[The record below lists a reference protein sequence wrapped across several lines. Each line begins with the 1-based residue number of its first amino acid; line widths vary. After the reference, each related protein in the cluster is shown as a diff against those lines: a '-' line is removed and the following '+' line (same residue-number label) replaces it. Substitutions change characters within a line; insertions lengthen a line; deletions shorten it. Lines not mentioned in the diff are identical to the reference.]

1 MSGVRVV
8 ESKGEQ
14 SGQPSSDIK
23 EDSFHS
29 LEKNRNEGTN
39 IQNQFFSFYEIL
51 REEKKRKGEG
61 RGKGRLIILLYKIK
75 NLLNGLLPKT
85 Y

>member
-1 MSGVRVV
+1 MSGVKVGLWSPK
-8 ESKGEQ
+8 ESSLPQ
-14 SGQPSSDIK
+14 SGRPSSDIK
-23 EDSFHS
+23 DSFHSS

-61 RGKGRLIILLYKIK
+61 RGKVEGRREKRKKEAL
-75 NLLNGLLPKT
+75 
-85 Y
+85 